1 MLRDIPK
8 GLANTVR
15 SIYEKSVKEHI
26 EAKQDEIQRINAL
39 REAAKAH
46 TVPKTE
52 KEKKLAALAD
62 DGKKDV
68 ITHADVMKGRGVTKE
83 AWEDMIKA
91 VKDAAKPQPNGG
103 AGIKKGRAYGG
114 ANQKDT
120 KPVKEEVVQAD
131 EAMSHQAATTMKHVP
146 NASPA
151 LKKAAKDIKPG
162 VAGYRDRIDMLKAGG
177 VKEEAEV
184 LDELKAATVA
194 KYQDKAFDKYMGGDN
209 KRAQG
214 LDRASKK
221 QAGAMGHVATT
232 NEEAMDTPGNSTHQC
247 AVHVKSEQF
256 GEGKALFSQHAEPAE
271 DGSIEWYDIM
281 FEHGIEKKV
290 PTASL
295 EILVSEGHMNH
306 KKKKAA

>member
-39 REAAKAH
+39 REAKAA
-46 TVPKTE
+46 TTPKTP
-52 KEKKLAALAD
+52 KEKSLAALAEP
-62 DGKKDV
+62 KDK

-83 AWEDMIKA
+83 AWEDMVKA

-120 KPVKEEVVQAD
+120 KEKEVKEEVVQAD
-131 EAMSHQAATTMKHVP
+131 EAMSHQAATTMKHVEKS
-146 NASPA
+146 NASPTEKA
-151 LKKAAKDIKPG
+151 AIKKAAKDIKPG
-162 VAGYRDRIDMLKAGG
+162 VGGYA
-177 VKEEAEV
+177 
-184 LDELKAATVA
+184 
-194 KYQDKAFDKYMGGDN
+194 
-209 KRAQG
+209 
-214 LDRASKK
+214 DRAAALNA
-221 QAGAMGHVATT
+221 AGIKREETEHV
-232 NEEAMDTPGNSTHQC
+232 EEAMDTPGNSTHQC

-295 EILVSEGHMNH
+295 EILVSEGHMDH